1 MIIYKELIFACIVLL
16 LLDSIFITIN
26 KKSYSNQILNVQ
38 RVIMTVNP
46 IGAIL
51 SYAFIIGGLYFFIL
65 RNHKPVWEAFIL
77 GLVIYGVYD
86 ATNYAL
92 LRKWNPYLS
101 IMDTL
106 WGGVLMGTTT
116 YITYSVLS

>member
-1 MIIYKELIFACIVLL
+1 MIINKELIFACIVLL